1 MFAVIFAIFF
11 GLVAGII
18 VNILADELPYR
29 RGLWWPTYPDG
40 TRRPPLA
47 WFGITAFI
55 FGLRQSEEPAP
66 NEEHARPHLE
76 RNKISW
82 RYPITENLSVALM
95 LLAVFATRGVEGM
108 TAAQLVFYWVH
119 LAILLLILVIDV
131 ELRMIYSM
139 VTWPALAIALLDAL
153 LLPILAPGLVDALAG
168 AAFGFGIFYAI
179 YLGGILFV
187 KAMNRSKGKDG
198 EEITEV
204 AFGFGDVRLM
214 TVCGALLGFLGTFLA
229 MFITVILGA
238 LGAMI
243 YLLAK
248 RFLSGRYSM
257 FSAIPYGPYIIAA
270 TILVLFFRDSVAAA
284 VFGW

>member
-1 MFAVIFAIFF
+1 MLAVIFAILF
-11 GLVAGII
+11 GLVAGVI

-47 WFGITAFI
+47 WSGIVAFL
-55 FGLRQSEEPAP
+55 FGLRSPQNSDPDA
-66 NEEHARPHLE
+66 NHARPHLE
-76 RNKISW
+76 RDDLSW
-82 RYPITENLSVALM
+82 RYPLTEIASIGLM
-95 LLAVFATRGVEGM
+95 LLAVFATRDVEGM
-108 TAAQLVFYWVH
+108 TAAQLAFYWVH
-119 LAILLLILVIDV
+119 LAFLLLILVIDL
-131 ELRMIYSM
+131 ELRMIYSI

-153 LLPILAPGLVDALAG
+153 LLPVLAPSLVDALAG

-179 YLGGILFV
+179 YLGGIGFV
-187 KAMNRSKGKDG
+187 KIMERRRGV
-198 EEITEV
+198 EIDEV

-238 LGAMI
+238 VGALV
-243 YLLAK
+243 YLVAK
-248 RFLSGRYSM
+248 RFLSGQYRV

-270 TILVLFFRDSVAAA
+270 TIIVLFFRDSVAAA
-284 VFGW
+284 IFGW